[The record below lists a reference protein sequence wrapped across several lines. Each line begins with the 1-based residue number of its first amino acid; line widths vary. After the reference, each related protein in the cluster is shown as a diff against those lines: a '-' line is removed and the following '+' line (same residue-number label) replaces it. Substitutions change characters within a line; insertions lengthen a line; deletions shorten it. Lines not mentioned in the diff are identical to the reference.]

1 MNLSILSILKMNKK
15 TVFLLPILS
24 GIFLILAY
32 PPYNLGF
39 LVWVSLVPLF
49 YFLTLKSVSGEKS
62 FIGGFITGFL
72 FFGKLFDWFFA
83 TAPFEWLGV
92 SSQKALFLMYVLVF
106 LVWFFQTVFLSLFF
120 GTFAWI
126 FKKLSEKKF
135 SLIQYLI
142 TIPCI
147 WIILEYLR
155 AWGFGFFWIGKE
167 SLIGP
172 HWTFGNLAYSLHNSA
187 NLIQLASFVGIY
199 GISFL
204 IIVIN
209 VALFLYFRNHK
220 EKKILILMIFLILIS
235 FIWSGYGF
243 QSLKNEEKGEQ
254 REIAFLQTNF
264 LSGSDFNPYQ
274 KKEVF
279 KSILDLFQL
288 PESIEASP
296 DFVVSPE
303 GFGVVS
309 ITQDKDIA
317 KHLLENFWQPGQI
330 FLENQKIA
338 DENQKTKSRL
348 FYYDLDKEKP
358 IGYHDKMLLVPGGDY
373 LPYTVKSLMS
383 IYSFNIDFE
392 KKLYTKG
399 EKIEPIKTEKG
410 IVGGTICSS
419 VLSPNINREITKK
432 GAEFLAIVSSDAP
445 FHGAETLLA
454 QNLAMSKLRAVENRR
469 YFVQATNMGYSFL
482 INPKGEI
489 VLKSSELGNKIFFSN
504 IKLINKKTFYTK
516 FGDLIICIA
525 FILVLITLLLLHRKT
540 FLDFLKNVIITSER

>member
-1 MNLSILSILKMNKK
+1 
-15 TVFLLPILS
+15 
-24 GIFLILAY
+24 
-32 PPYNLGF
+32 
-39 LVWVSLVPLF
+39 
-49 YFLTLKSVSGEKS
+49 
-62 FIGGFITGFL
+62 
-72 FFGKLFDWFFA
+72 
-83 TAPFEWLGV
+83 
-92 SSQKALFLMYVLVF
+92 MYVLVF